1 MECGISSVICFH
13 KGHLPI
19 VLERRQ
25 PVTRNPGRQPKPVA
39 VQEEVKEHSKLWGMK
54 TLGSNEKEGVEKVVK
69 N

>member
-1 MECGISSVICFH
+1 M
-13 KGHLPI
+13 
-19 VLERRQ
+19 
-25 PVTRNPGRQPKPVA
+25 TRNPGRQPKPVT